1 MNFFLPQNNQAR
13 IELAEIADV
22 KKQIISPSTSG
33 PIIGI
38 IQDGLLGSFIMT
50 QADMK
55 IDWKMAMNMLAY
67 TSIEDKRMKEI
78 VKGRQYTG
86 SEVFSMIIPQRL
98 NCVAPVEIVNGKLIK
113 GIVASSSL
121 GSNKQNNLIHLIWD
135 EYGVNETS
143 QFIADVQR
151 LTNFFNANNG
161 FTIGIGDTVVP
172 QKIHDEIKVLCNTT
186 RLEMHHLLTQFENN
200 PELFDAQTV
209 ETEIQSKMAVIRD
222 NSAKLIMDNLS
233 PKNSMIIML
242 TSGAR
247 GAATNIGQIIGILGQ
262 NSVEGKRI
270 PKKVNNRSLAYF
282 HQNDD
287 TPDARG
293 FIQRS
298 YVEGVNPVSYIHH
311 MMGAREG
318 LIDTAVKTSESG
330 YIQRKLVKAMEDLHI
345 AYDNTVRTA
354 NNSIV
359 QFIYGDTGLDTTKQ
373 YVHSISILTLGDTAV
388 INKYKFTSDELK
400 NIEFSDDENER
411 YIPFIIDL
419 RDNVRKSRM
428 KTMIDN
434 RTFDSNFQVPINFR
448 NIIGYILNG
457 PKLGTEMLSPRY
469 IIKRLDD
476 ILTYDKTQI
485 LCIPK
490 NKYKESIK
498 YKDELTAKYAF
509 RLALHDVLAPKR
521 CIFEYKL
528 DKKKFDSICDRIIST
543 FNKSIVEAGEMVGTI
558 AAQSIGEPTTQM
570 TLNSVDWNEKIL
582 IQQDN
587 KMIVTEIGKYIDEH
601 VASGKNLE
609 KIKDNLDNE
618 MKDIYY
624 VNTEKENISVISV
637 DKDGVLKWNKV
648 KALTKHLP
656 INKDG
661 TSDLV
666 KITTRLGRTVT
677 ATKAKSFLTRIN
689 NEIVPIRGDELKVG
703 MKVPITISFPEP
715 ANIINELDLSEYL
728 PKTEYIYESELTKA
742 AEYRKQQNEA
752 GCRRWFPGNHGVLFT
767 TPYSRSD
774 ALMDAAT
781 HLEEH
786 GIKKNCVYL
795 PHHGTNVSEIPE
807 KIPLDIEFGFF
818 VGAYL
823 AEGCVTDSYIS
834 IANNDKKFRQRI
846 IDWCDRY
853 KIGTHIQ
860 TQLDKCQPG
869 WTSIDVRVH
878 SVVLTRLIRM
888 VCGKGSE
895 FKHVPAFAFNAPK
908 DFISGLLNGYFSG
921 DGTVSNDANGY
932 ISCGSISEEL
942 IDGISLLLTR
952 FNIMSKKAK
961 PTKPITNNRGSTDLK
976 QPYTL
981 SIRNENV
988 HKFETYISMYID
1000 EKKKRLQYITKAKFN
1015 RSNGRYDII
1024 PGNNLDCIKG
1034 DIHRDDLWPII
1045 LGPQIS
1051 VLDKAILI
1059 KAYHSNV
1066 CFDDV
1071 VSIDTVPPSHKFV
1084 YDFTVENT
1092 GKDDI
1097 NFTLLNG
1104 FCVRDTF
1111 HLVGIASASTL
1122 GVPRLKELMSVTQNL
1137 KTPMMTI
1144 YLKDEYKT
1152 NNEIASTIASHIKF
1166 TVLKDVRKRISV
1178 YYDPDPHSK
1187 GGFME
1192 KDNVYNVFHSLSTNK
1207 NACQSS
1213 IDMLPWLLRIEMD
1226 REKMLEKN
1234 ITLIDIKSRFCNNW
1248 EKRYSDL
1255 KSVGK
1260 EEKYLL
1266 ERILGCAILSNTEGD
1281 QVPIIHIRFD
1291 MDDISFDIIANFIEV
1306 FVDNFK
1312 IKGLKSIKNI
1322 YNVSSER
1329 VISFDNKDHELN
1341 ESGKQLVIYTAGVN
1355 MQDIRYIN
1363 GIDLNKIVI
1372 NDIVMIYELYGIEAA
1387 RAALIREFDTVFT
1400 RSNNPVNFHHVE
1412 LLVDTMTNR
1421 GYLTSIDRHGLGR
1434 TEIDPLTR
1442 ASFEKPVDQLVTSAV
1457 FSEIDYMRGVS
1468 SRIIGGL
1475 VINGGTNICKVAL
1488 DTDLIQKS
1496 EFTEDIEQKYRK
1508 TFNDVS
1514 SDNIIQ
1520 DIVNKDVNNIFLPF

>member
-388 INKYKFTSDELK
+388 INKYKFTPDELK

-570 TLNSVDWNEKIL
+570 TLN
-582 IQQDN
+582 
-587 KMIVTEIGKYIDEH
+587 
-601 VASGKNLE
+601 
-609 KIKDNLDNE
+609 
-618 MKDIYY
+618 
-624 VNTEKENISVISV
+624 
-637 DKDGVLKWNKV
+637 
-648 KALTKHLP
+648 
-656 INKDG
+656 
-661 TSDLV
+661 
-666 KITTRLGRTVT
+666 
-677 ATKAKSFLTRIN
+677 
-689 NEIVPIRGDELKVG
+689 
-703 MKVPITISFPEP
+703 
-715 ANIINELDLSEYL
+715 
-728 PKTEYIYESELTKA
+728 
-742 AEYRKQQNEA
+742 
-752 GCRRWFPGNHGVLFT
+752 
-767 TPYSRSD
+767 
-774 ALMDAAT
+774 
-781 HLEEH
+781 
-786 GIKKNCVYL
+786 
-795 PHHGTNVSEIPE
+795 
-807 KIPLDIEFGFF
+807 
-818 VGAYL
+818 
-823 AEGCVTDSYIS
+823 
-834 IANNDKKFRQRI
+834 
-846 IDWCDRY
+846 
-853 KIGTHIQ
+853 
-860 TQLDKCQPG
+860 
-869 WTSIDVRVH
+869 
-878 SVVLTRLIRM
+878 
-888 VCGKGSE
+888 
-895 FKHVPAFAFNAPK
+895 
-908 DFISGLLNGYFSG
+908 
-921 DGTVSNDANGY
+921 
-932 ISCGSISEEL
+932 
-942 IDGISLLLTR
+942 
-952 FNIMSKKAK
+952 
-961 PTKPITNNRGSTDLK
+961 
-976 QPYTL
+976 
-981 SIRNENV
+981 
-988 HKFETYISMYID
+988 
-1000 EKKKRLQYITKAKFN
+1000 
-1015 RSNGRYDII
+1015 
-1024 PGNNLDCIKG
+1024 
-1034 DIHRDDLWPII
+1034 
-1045 LGPQIS
+1045 
-1051 VLDKAILI
+1051 
-1059 KAYHSNV
+1059 
-1066 CFDDV
+1066 
-1071 VSIDTVPPSHKFV
+1071 
-1084 YDFTVENT
+1084 
-1092 GKDDI
+1092 
-1097 NFTLLNG
+1097 
-1104 FCVRDTF
+1104 TF